1 MSVTDT
7 LAEASFNHPLT
18 VVDFRADWCG
28 PCRTMD
34 PIVDALH
41 AELPEIRVITVDVD
55 TETELAA
62 LYNVQSI
69 PTFVL
74 LRDGNMLDRLTG
86 AVPAER
92 FRAFVSAQLPVVAS

>member
-1 MSVTDT
+1 MPTTDT

-34 PIVDALH
+34 PIVKELH
-41 AELPEIRVITVDVD
+41 TELPDVNFIVVDVD
-55 TETELAA
+55 AETELAA

-86 AVPAER
+86 AVPADR
-92 FRAFVSAQLPVVAS
+92 FRAFVSAQLPITA